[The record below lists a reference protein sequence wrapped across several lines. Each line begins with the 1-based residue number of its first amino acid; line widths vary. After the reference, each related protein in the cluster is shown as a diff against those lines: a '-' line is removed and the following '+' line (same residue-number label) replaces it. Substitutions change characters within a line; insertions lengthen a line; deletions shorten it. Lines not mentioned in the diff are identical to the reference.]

1 MLSFDAH
8 NGKDGQAPVA
18 EEKSSLGR
26 RGFIFAAGAVI
37 AGFVFSRFYTH
48 DPAITAAA
56 NAGPVGPPKNVKIVN
71 FSDAGVRQDEVTVP
85 MIVKTLAEWQKQL
98 SPQSFEVAREAGTE
112 HPYTN
117 ENPNNHQPGIFRCI
131 CCDTALYNAN
141 TKFESGT
148 GWPSFWQPI
157 AKENVNEISD
167 TGFGMVRTA
176 VSCTRCAAHLGHV
189 FDDGPQPT
197 GLRYCMNAVAMRFA
211 KASTT

>member
-1 MLSFDAH
+1 MLLFDAH
-8 NGKDGQAPVA
+8 KDQPTVSEKVA
-18 EEKSSLGR
+18 SLGR
-26 RGFIFAAGAVI
+26 RSFCLAAGAAI
-37 AGFVFSRFYTH
+37 AAFVFSRFYP
-48 DPAITAAA
+48 DDRAAAA
-56 NAGPVGPPKNVKIVN
+56 NANPIPGAPPKMVKIVE
-71 FSDAGVRQDEVTVP
+71 FTDAGERKDEVTVP
-85 MIVKTLAEWQKQL
+85 TIVKTNEEWQKQL
-98 SPQSFEVAREAGTE
+98 TPESFEVAREAGTE

-117 ENPNNHQPGIFRCI
+117 ENPNNHQPGVFRCI

-157 AKENVNEISD
+157 AKENVVEITD
-167 TGFGMVRTA
+167 HTFGMERTA

-197 GLRYCMNAVAMRFA
+197 GLRYCMNAVAMKFA